1 MTLPTL
7 LAVLL
12 TTGGLQTDTRAP
24 QTDETLPVARGA
36 RLTLVHFAGEV
47 NVRAWDRDVL
57 RVQARHGSRARVHV
71 QSTPAGVRVSA
82 SSDRGVIG
90 SVDYEI
96 SAPAWMPVTIE
107 GHYSFVAVDG
117 MQSDVAV
124 ETVRGDVSVKG
135 GASISARSVEGAV
148 AVEAATR
155 RVTASSVNKGVTVT
169 AARGDVAAE
178 TVNGPI
184 ALTRMDASAVE
195 ATTVN
200 GSITFDGTAAA
211 GSQHRLTTHN
221 GNVTVTLPENAQ
233 AAFAVRT
240 YNGSFSSALA
250 TTTQGEAT
258 RGRRTVHI
266 LGNGSATFEIET
278 FSGSIRLRKASSGP
292 ASPRD
297 TRQHEP

>member
-1 MTLPTL
+1 VTLPTL
-7 LAVLL
+7 LAVLVAA
-12 TTGGLQTDTRAP
+12 GAIQTDTRSP
-24 QTDETLPVARGA
+24 QTDETIPVSRGA

-47 NVRAWDRDVL
+47 NVRAWDRDAL
-57 RVQARHGSRARVHV
+57 RVQARHASRARVDV
-71 QSTPAGVRVSA
+71 QSTPASVRVSA
-82 SSDRGVIG
+82 SNARGGIG

-107 GHYSFVAVDG
+107 GHYSFVVVEG
-117 MQSDVAV
+117 MQADVAV

-148 AVEAATR
+148 AVEGATR
-155 RVTASSVNKGVTVT
+155 RVIASSVNKGVTVT

-221 GNVTVTLPENAQ
+221 GNVTLSLPENTHAT
-233 AAFAVRT
+233 FAVRT
-240 YNGSFSSALA
+240 YNGSFSSALG
-250 TTTQGEAT
+250 TTTHGEST
-258 RGRRTVHI
+258 RGRRTLHTV
-266 LGNGSATFEIET
+266 GNGSAAFEIET
-278 FSGSIRLRKASSGP
+278 FSGSIRLRKAGTAASSP
-292 ASPRD
+292 KDPK
-297 TRQHEP
+297 QHER

>member
-1 MTLPTL
+1 MTLPTQ

-12 TTGGLQTDTRAP
+12 AAGAIQTDARPP
-24 QTDETLPVARGA
+24 QTDETIAVARGA

-47 NVRAWDRDVL
+47 NIRGWDRTDL
-57 RVQARHGSRARVHV
+57 RVQARHGSRVRVDV
-71 QSTPAGVRVSA
+71 QSTPGGVRVSA
-82 SSDRGVIG
+82 FNARGVIG

-96 SAPAWMPVTIE
+96 SAPVWMPVSVE
-107 GHYSFVAVDG
+107 GHYSFVVVEG
-117 MQSDVAV
+117 LQSDVSV

-148 AVEAATR
+148 AVEGATR

-200 GSITFDGTAAA
+200 GSITFDGTPAA

-221 GNVTVTLPENAQ
+221 GNVTVSLPENTHAT
-233 AAFAVRT
+233 FAVRT
-240 YNGSFSSALA
+240 YNGSFSSALG
-250 TTTQGEAT
+250 TTRQGEAT
-258 RGRRTVHI
+258 RGRRTIHT
-266 LGNGSATFEIET
+266 LGNGSAAFEIET
-278 FSGSIRLRKASSGP
+278 FAGTIRLRKAGSGAP
-292 ASPRD
+292 SD
-297 TRQHEP
+297 KNTKEQEQ